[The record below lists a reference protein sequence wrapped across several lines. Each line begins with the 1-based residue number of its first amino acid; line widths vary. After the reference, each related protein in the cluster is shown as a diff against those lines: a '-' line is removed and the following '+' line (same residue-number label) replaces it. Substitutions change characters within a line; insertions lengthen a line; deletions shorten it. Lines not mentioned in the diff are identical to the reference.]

1 MYNLQVKALKN
12 TKACINTEMSS
23 TKKAYEEINISTYPI
38 HLPIVYPFENNDK
51 DSFSQNLKSVIKKI
65 DSIDT
70 PFIVLS
76 HARHLWVKPKKFDKD
91 NWRFISKNNDWLIYA
106 YKRFLDSRPTSNAF
120 LILFEYGKDYLET
133 KKLCRQEKIDDKVLW
148 VPIMP
153 RKEILYLIKNSFVGI
168 GEFYE
173 K

>member
-1 MYNLQVKALKN
+1 MYNLQVKGLKN

-76 HARHLWVKPKKFDKD
+76 HARHYGL
-91 NWRFISKNNDWLIYA
+91 SLKN
-106 YKRFLDSRPTSNAF
+106 
-120 LILFEYGKDYLET
+120 
-133 KKLCRQEKIDDKVLW
+133 
-148 VPIMP
+148 
-153 RKEILYLIKNSFVGI
+153 LIKII
-168 GEFYE
+168 GGLFQ
-173 K
+173 KIMIG